1 MAALSETTL
10 TILIINR
17 PVGAKLVGELGV
29 QVLLI
34 LLVHNKKLTKSDVY
48 IFDLSYNQPEIK
60 KVAIYAYTQRKN
72 NQNTYKMC

>member
-1 MAALSETTL
+1 MAALSETTF

-48 IFDLSYNQPEIK
+48 IFDLSYNQPEI
-60 KVAIYAYTQRKN
+60 
-72 NQNTYKMC
+72 